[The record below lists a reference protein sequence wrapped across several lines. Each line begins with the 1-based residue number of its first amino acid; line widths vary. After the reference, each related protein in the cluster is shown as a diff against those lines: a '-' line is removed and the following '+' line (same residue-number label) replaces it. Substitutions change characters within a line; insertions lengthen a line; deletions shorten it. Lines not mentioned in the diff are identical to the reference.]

1 MARVNPL
8 LGSEYHYD
16 TESGTFVSSR
26 HMRIAEII
34 QDYNP
39 ELSLMWIPPANR
51 TDEDT
56 KPYVVVHTQ
65 SDGQQYPVFYLTEDE
80 LDHRV
85 LGRIF
90 AADMK
95 KHNPNNV
102 MAEIEAYENAQKI
115 LEAKEYEDKMA
126 EKADFAKSLLKS
138 NLHTYRHGGKVY
150 S

>member
-1 MARVNPL
+1 
-8 LGSEYHYD
+8 
-16 TESGTFVSSR
+16 
-26 HMRIAEII
+26 IAEII

-65 SDGQQYPVFYLTEDE
+65 ADGQQYPIFYLTEDE

-126 EKADFAKSLLKS
+126 EKADF
-138 NLHTYRHGGKVY
+138 
-150 S
+150 